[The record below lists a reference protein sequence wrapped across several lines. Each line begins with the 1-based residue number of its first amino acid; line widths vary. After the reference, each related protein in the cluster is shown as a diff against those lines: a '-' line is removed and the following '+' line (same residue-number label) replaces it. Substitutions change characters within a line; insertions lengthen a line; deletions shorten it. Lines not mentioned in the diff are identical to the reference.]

1 MASPLD
7 NEVVV
12 GRIESA
18 EVFETARKPKLAK
31 LEIDLGDETAQ
42 SAAQL
47 LYHHD
52 IDELLGDARPLRDRP
67 RNGRHCGVR
76 LGSVD
81 GRRARRGR
89 QPRARHV
96 PRRTCRSAGDSTQS
110 TLRWR
115 ALVAR
120 CARPA
125 SV

>member
-52 IDELLGDARPLRDRP
+52 IDDLSGTRVLCVTDLGTVNIAGFTSEVLTVGVPGEDGNPVLVTPSKDVPL
-67 RNGRHCGVR
+67 GGV
-76 LGSVD
+76 LY
-81 GRRARRGR
+81 
-89 QPRARHV
+89 
-96 PRRTCRSAGDSTQS
+96 
-110 TLRWR
+110 
-115 ALVAR
+115 
-120 CARPA
+120 
-125 SV
+125 